1 MCYLL
6 DAESVAESTGSR
18 NLPETSKSQTSI
30 VEDGGAGN
38 ESQNNRR
45 TSPKRPKKRQKAAV

>member
-1 MCYLL
+1 MCSLL
-6 DAESVAESTGSR
+6 DADSVAESTGSR
-18 NLPETSKSQTSI
+18 NLPETSVSQASI

-45 TSPKRPKKRQKAAV
+45 TSPKRPKKRQKAVV